1 MIHVSEKKALND
13 FKEVRCARP
22 RDLFARYGKRE
33 SIGFDSNLE
42 EQVPMNLSK
51 LDSIEYLE
59 NYDAM
64 QASRQAGTVAELHDN
79 DSTSSSS
86 EKND

>member
-13 FKEVRCARP
+13 FKEVRCVRP

-33 SIGFDSNLE
+33 TIGFDSNLE
-42 EQVPMNLSK
+42 EQVPMNMNK

-59 NYDAM
+59 RYDEEM
-64 QASRQAGTVAELHDN
+64 SRKAGAEAKPNGN
-79 DSTSSSS
+79 DSS
-86 EKND
+86 EDISNDE

>member
-1 MIHVSEKKALND
+1 MIHVSKSKELNN

-33 SIGFDSNLE
+33 TIGFDSNLE
-42 EQVPMNLSK
+42 EQVPMNLNK

-64 QASRQAGTVAELHDN
+64 QASRQAGTEAESLGKD
-79 DSTSSSS
+79 TGSSSS
-86 EKND
+86 DKTE

>member
-22 RDLFARYGKRE
+22 RDLYARYGKRE
-33 SIGFDSNLE
+33 TIGFDSNLE

-59 NYDAM
+59 NYDSM
-64 QASRQAGTVAELHDN
+64 CASRVAGTEAESLGKD
-79 DSTSSSS
+79 SSSS
-86 EKND
+86 SSDKTD